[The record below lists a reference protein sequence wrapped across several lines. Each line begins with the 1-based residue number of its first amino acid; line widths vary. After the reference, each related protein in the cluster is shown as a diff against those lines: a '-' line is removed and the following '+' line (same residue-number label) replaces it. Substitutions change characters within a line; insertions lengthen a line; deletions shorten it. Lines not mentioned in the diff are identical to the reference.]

1 MGAAWALRSDY
12 TSLLI
17 PGFSFGQMVG
27 VVNNNVIA
35 IKLDND
41 RVEVKDKLN
50 QLYARIAKEFG
61 LRRKPDVVWEQKRD
75 RFIDDVLSIVPN
87 EAESTAETSDDDI
100 EMLESGLLV
109 RKSEIAAGKIINYSP
124 ACYTNNKKLYPVVNG
139 SMARDRFCSN
149 CKMRYSNR

>member
-75 RFIDDVLSIVPN
+75 RFIDDVLSIVLPPRHPMMTLKCWRADFSFGN
-87 EAESTAETSDDDI
+87 QRLPRERTSTIVQPVIQIIKSCIQLSTAAW
-100 EMLESGLLV
+100 
-109 RKSEIAAGKIINYSP
+109 REIAF
-124 ACYTNNKKLYPVVNG
+124 
-139 SMARDRFCSN
+139 ARIA
-149 CKMRYSNR
+149 K